1 MPALSLHGEVG
12 HGHGHGHVRDV
23 WGRCYLPRPGTFMPN
38 MSDSAS
44 MFPGGGRGGMNPKQL
59 AAMMKQMGITM
70 EDIDDVEEVII
81 RTPREDIVIVE
92 AEVSKMVAKGQG
104 TTWQIAGR
112 ETRRPRTQAQ
122 APGPKYTD
130 DDVKLVAE
138 QANVS
143 KEEARKALEATNG
156 ETAEAI
162 LKLLGD
168 EA

>member
-1 MPALSLHGEVG
+1 MRAWRLANP
-12 HGHGHGHVRDV
+12 
-23 WGRCYLPRPGTFMPN
+23 
-38 MSDSAS
+38 

-59 AAMMKQMGITM
+59 QAMMKQMGITM

-81 RTPREDIVIVE
+81 RTPREDIVILE

-104 TTWQIAGR
+104 TTWQIAGK
-112 ETRRPRTQAQ
+112 ETRRPR
-122 APGPKYTD
+122 APAAPAAPAGPKFTD
-130 DDVKLVAE
+130 EDVALVAE

-143 KEEARKALEATNG
+143 KDEARKALEASNG

-168 EA
+168 E

>member
-1 MPALSLHGEVG
+1 
-12 HGHGHGHVRDV
+12 
-23 WGRCYLPRPGTFMPN
+23 
-38 MSDSAS
+38 
-44 MFPGGGRGGMNPKQL
+44 MFGGGRGGMNPKQL
-59 AAMMKQMGITM
+59 SAMMKQMGITM

-104 TTWQIAGR
+104 TTWQVAGR
-112 ETRRPRTQAQ
+112 ETRRPREAATPA
-122 APGPKYTD
+122 APAGPKFTD

-143 KEEARKALEATNG
+143 QEEARKALEAANG
-156 ETAEAI
+156 EPAEAI

-168 EA
+168 DA

>member
-1 MPALSLHGEVG
+1 
-12 HGHGHGHVRDV
+12 
-23 WGRCYLPRPGTFMPN
+23 
-38 MSDSAS
+38 
-44 MFPGGGRGGMNPKQL
+44 MFPGGRGGMNPKQL

-92 AEVSKMVAKGQG
+92 AEVSKMVARGQG
-104 TTWQIAGR
+104 TTWQIAGT
-112 ETRRPRTQAQ
+112 ETRRPRVAEKP
-122 APGPKYTD
+122 AEPAGPKFTE

-143 KEEARKALEATNG
+143 VAEARKALEATNG

-168 EA
+168 DA

>member
-1 MPALSLHGEVG
+1 
-12 HGHGHGHVRDV
+12 
-23 WGRCYLPRPGTFMPN
+23 
-38 MSDSAS
+38 

-59 AAMMKQMGITM
+59 SAMMKQMGITM

-81 RTPREDIVIVE
+81 RTPREDIVILE

-112 ETRRPRTQAQ
+112 ETRRPREGMKPAGPA
-122 APGPKYTD
+122 APQGPKYTE
-130 DDVKLVAE
+130 DDVALVAE
-138 QANVS
+138 QAKVS

-168 EA
+168 DA

>member
-1 MPALSLHGEVG
+1 MPRMLESSV
-12 HGHGHGHVRDV
+12 
-23 WGRCYLPRPGTFMPN
+23 
-38 MSDSAS
+38 

-112 ETRRPRTQAQ
+112 ETRRPREAAKPA
-122 APGPKYTD
+122 APEGPKFTE

-168 EA
+168 DA

>member
-1 MPALSLHGEVG
+1 
-12 HGHGHGHVRDV
+12 
-23 WGRCYLPRPGTFMPN
+23 
-38 MSDSAS
+38 

-59 AAMMKQMGITM
+59 SAMMKQMGITM

-104 TTWQIAGR
+104 TTWQVAGK
-112 ETRRPRTQAQ
+112 ETRRPRAPSGPAQGPAQ

-130 DDVKLVAE
+130 DDVALVAE
-138 QANVS
+138 QARVS
-143 KEEARKALEATNG
+143 KDEARKALEAANG

-168 EA
+168 E

>member
-1 MPALSLHGEVG
+1 
-12 HGHGHGHVRDV
+12 
-23 WGRCYLPRPGTFMPN
+23 
-38 MSDSAS
+38 
-44 MFPGGGRGGMNPKQL
+44 MFGGRGGMNPKQL

-104 TTWQIAGR
+104 TTWQIAGK
-112 ETRRPRTQAQ
+112 ETRRARGQAQEQGQAQ
-122 APGPKYTD
+122 AQGAGPAPKFTE
-130 DDVKLVAE
+130 DDVALVAE
-138 QANVS
+138 QAKVS
-143 KEEARKALEATNG
+143 KEEARKALDATNG

>member
-1 MPALSLHGEVG
+1 MPARRKCAV
-12 HGHGHGHVRDV
+12 
-23 WGRCYLPRPGTFMPN
+23 
-38 MSDSAS
+38 

-81 RTPREDIVIVE
+81 RTPREDIVIVD

-104 TTWQIAGR
+104 TTWQIAGK
-112 ETRRPRTQAQ
+112 ETRRPRAQAQ
-122 APGPKYTD
+122 APAQGPKYTD
-130 DDVKLVAE
+130 DDVALVAE
-138 QANVS
+138 QAKVS
-143 KEEARKALEATNG
+143 KDEARKALEATNG

-168 EA
+168 DA